1 MYKSISMAMA
11 HGSMEEYNELSEE
24 NKKKFHQIEAQTE
37 RSFYNKLRKHSHDE
51 TITITLDFSCIEKK

>member
-11 HGSMEEYNELSEE
+11 HGSMDEYNELSEE
-24 NKKKFHQIEAQTE
+24 DKKKFHKIEAEKE
-37 RSFYNKLRKHSHDE
+37 RNFYNKLRKHSHDE